1 MKTNAMGDKKGR
13 LYVERQNLDAI
24 ALKKRKV
31 AKKIKFDKNF
41 EILFKKKKKKLKT
54 EKPGKAK
61 NEFAQQ
67 EKQLNEE
74 IE

>member
-13 LYVERQNLDAI
+13 LYVERQNLDAL

-31 AKKIKFDKNF
+31 
-41 EILFKKKKKKLKT
+41 KKKKYLQKKCWIFSEKKLKT

-61 NEFAQQ
+61 KEFAQQ
-67 EKQLNEE
+67 EKELNEE